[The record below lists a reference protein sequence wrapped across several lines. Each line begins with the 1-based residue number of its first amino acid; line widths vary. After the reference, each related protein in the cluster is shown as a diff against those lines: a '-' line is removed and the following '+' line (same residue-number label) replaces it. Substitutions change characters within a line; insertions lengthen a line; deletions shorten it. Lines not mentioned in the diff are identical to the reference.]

1 MGERASSKRSAG
13 DRKQKSETGPKEPKE
28 RGRENVAGESRFVFV
43 VFLFFC
49 FLFFVFCLFCLFR
62 SIYRPSD

>member
-28 RGRENVAGESRFVFV
+28 RGRKNVAGESRFVFV
-43 VFLFFC
+43 VFFVFLFFC
-49 FLFFVFCLFCLFR
+49 FLFVLFVSLYL
-62 SIYRPSD
+62 